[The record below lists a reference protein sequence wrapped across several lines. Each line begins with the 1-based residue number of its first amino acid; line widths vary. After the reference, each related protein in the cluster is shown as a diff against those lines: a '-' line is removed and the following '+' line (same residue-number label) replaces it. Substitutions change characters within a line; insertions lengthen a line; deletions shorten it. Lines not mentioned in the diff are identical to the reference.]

1 MVSFFK
7 SSWSNPVVDDTSDT
21 AILDEYQEKK
31 LRDFLGTLAPDQMT
45 LLLQTGAVVD
55 MIVGNETGKKPE
67 GTVSF
72 ALENEHKA
80 FDFEEWKNDPD
91 HAIR

>member
-7 SSWSNPVVDDTSDT
+7 SNWATRVVEDTTDT
-21 AILDEYQEKK
+21 AILDDYQEEK

-55 MIVGNETGKKPE
+55 MIVGNENVKAPE
-67 GTVSF
+67 GTITF
-72 ALENEHKA
+72 PLESEHRA
-80 FDFEEWKNDPD
+80 FDFEEWKNDPN
-91 HAIR
+91 HSIR